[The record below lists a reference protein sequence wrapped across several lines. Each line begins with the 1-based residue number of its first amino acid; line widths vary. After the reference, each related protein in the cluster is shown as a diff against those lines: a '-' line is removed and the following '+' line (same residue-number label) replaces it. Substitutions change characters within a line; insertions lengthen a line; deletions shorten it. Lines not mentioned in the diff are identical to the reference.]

1 MTTRD
6 TMYTEDIANAGN
18 LKEYCSPLDETVS
31 QLPPEMDRSGNVEYK
46 TKLEAV
52 TDSRT
57 THLATQLQWRLAEGN
72 GHAVYMIGVRD
83 DGFLVGITEPELEAT
98 ISAIQNMALQL
109 ANVAIVSIS
118 KRVLAHRG
126 DRVVAEVHIDQHSNT
141 PRTEVRV
148 AVLGELGVGKSTVLG
163 CLTYGEADDGHGKAR
178 LNLLRH
184 RHEVESG
191 RTSSIALGV
200 IGFNADGH
208 VLNYANN
215 RSAEQIYQRSHHVV
229 TLIDTCGYAKHLKT
243 TARAI
248 TGHSPHAFCVTI
260 AADRGL
266 VTPTTREYM
275 RIAAVLRMP
284 LMIVLTKMD
293 IAAKSTFAA
302 LMHDI
307 LATLDVTVP
316 GRGRCIVTDTTESK
330 QLAEDMMRLVVV
342 PIFTTSAVRTL
353 GFSELTSVMSKTLQA
368 PTCANPDAAASPMFE
383 FHVEHTYSIDNV
395 GTVVTG
401 WVNQGSVNISAT
413 SVDKRRLCI
422 GPDSTGGFVDIEVN
436 SIHTLRIPTELAE
449 TGTSAAL
456 AIETHEPVSIEKGM
470 VILDTEY
477 LNKHG
482 RKQVSG
488 EFTARIAILSQ
499 EFRSMQSVIVHIR
512 SAYRLAHVLD
522 IADDVGTFGHSQQ
535 QSGLDRD
542 FAVVRLRFD
551 DNVCDY
557 LSSGLAIV
565 ARDGQNLVFAGHVA
579 DVLQ

>member
-6 TMYTEDIANAGN
+6 TMYTEDIAVSNR
-18 LKEYCSPLDETVS
+18 KESYSLLDETVAR
-31 QLPPEMDRSGNVEYK
+31 LPPEVDRSGNVEYK

-52 TDSRT
+52 TESRT

-83 DGFLVGITEPELEAT
+83 DGYLVGITESELDAT
-98 ISAIQNMALQL
+98 LSVIRSMALQL
-109 ANVAIVSIS
+109 ANVAIVSTN
-118 KRVLAHRG
+118 KRVLVHRG
-126 DRVVAEVHIDQHSNT
+126 NRIVAEVHIDQHSNV
-141 PRTEVRV
+141 PRTEVRM
-148 AVLGELGVGKSTVLG
+148 AVLGDLGVGKSTVLG

-200 IGFNADGH
+200 IGFNADGE

-248 TGHSPHAFCVTI
+248 AGHSPHAFCVTI
-260 AADRGL
+260 AADRES
-266 VTPTTREYM
+266 VTQTTREYL

-293 IAAKSTFAA
+293 IAAKATFAA

-316 GRGRCIVTDTTESK
+316 DRGRCIVTSTAESK
-330 QLAEDMMRLVVV
+330 QLAKDMMGLVVV

-353 GFSELTSVMSKTLQA
+353 DFNELTAIMSKTLQSSDYA
-368 PTCANPDAAASPMFE
+368 RPGIASPSFE
-383 FHVEHTYSIDNV
+383 FHVEHTYSIDEV
-395 GTVVTG
+395 GIVVTG
-401 WVNQGSVNISAT
+401 WVNRGSISISANT
-413 SVDKRRLCI
+413 DRKQLCI
-422 GPDSTGGFVDIEVN
+422 GPDCTGKFVDIEIN
-436 SIHTLRIPTELAE
+436 SIHTLRIPTEIAE

-456 AIETHEPVSIEKGM
+456 AIKTLKPVSIEKGM
-470 VILDTEY
+470 VILDADH
-477 LNKHG
+477 LNKFG
-482 RKQVSG
+482 KKQVSG

-512 SAYRLAHVLD
+512 SAYRLAHVLE
-522 IADDVGTFGHSQQ
+522 IADDVEGTSHSQQ
-535 QSGLDRD
+535 QSGSDRD
-542 FAVVRLRFD
+542 YAVVRLGFD
-551 DNVCDY
+551 DNACDY
-557 LSSGLAIV
+557 LSSGMPIV
-565 ARDGQNLVFAGHVA
+565 ARDGQSLVFAGHVA
-579 DVLQ
+579 DIL